1 MTFAHAPEMID
12 LLATR
17 RSVNPNFLAGP
28 GPSRAQIE
36 TLLSLASRVP
46 DHGKLAPWRFLVIEG
61 GARERLGAEALA
73 IRLGEKPDLDDSARQ
88 AELKR
93 FAHAPLVIAI
103 VSRARPHV
111 KIPVWEQQLS
121 AGAVCMALSVAAKV
135 LGFSS
140 AWLTDWPAYSAPF
153 RAALGLAEDE
163 RIAGFIH
170 IGKATTVPDDRP
182 RPALVDIVTWME

>member
-1 MTFAHAPEMID
+1 MTPAHAPDMID

-28 GPSRAQIE
+28 GPSRDEIE
-36 TLLSLASRVP
+36 ILLTLASRVP

-61 GARERLGAEALA
+61 GARARLGAIALA
-73 IRLGEKPDLDDSARQ
+73 IRLAEKPDLDVSTRQ
-88 AELKR
+88 GELKR
-93 FAHAPLVIAI
+93 FALAPLVVAI
-103 VSRARPHV
+103 VSGAREHV

-121 AGAVCMALSVAAKV
+121 AGAVCMALSVAAKG

-140 AWLTDWPAYSAPF
+140 AWLTEWPAYSAPF
-153 RAALGLAEDE
+153 RAALGLAQDE

-170 IGKATTVPDDRP
+170 IGRASVTPDDRP
-182 RPALVDIVTWME
+182 RPALADIVTWME

>member
-1 MTFAHAPEMID
+1 MTFAHAPDMID

-28 GPSRAQIE
+28 GPSRAEIE
-36 TLLSLASRVP
+36 TLLRLAARVP

-61 GARERLGAEALA
+61 DARGRLGAKALA
-73 IRLGEKPDLDDSARQ
+73 IRLADKPDLDDATRQ
-88 AELKR
+88 GELKR
-93 FAHAPLVIAI
+93 FALAPLVVAI
-103 VSRARPHV
+103 VSRAREHV

-140 AWLTDWPAYSAPF
+140 TWLTEWPAYSAPF
-153 RAALGLAEDE
+153 RAALGLAPDE

-170 IGKATTVPDDRP
+170 IGRATVTPDDRP
-182 RPALVDIVTWME
+182 RPALADIVTWME

>member
-1 MTFAHAPEMID
+1 MTFAHAPDMID

-28 GPSRAQIE
+28 GPSRAEIE
-36 TLLSLASRVP
+36 TLLRLAARVP

-61 GARERLGAEALA
+61 DARGRLGAKALA
-73 IRLGEKPDLDDSARQ
+73 IRLADKPDLDDATRQ
-88 AELKR
+88 GELKR
-93 FAHAPLVIAI
+93 FALAPLVVAI
-103 VSRARPHV
+103 VSRAREHV

-140 AWLTDWPAYSAPF
+140 AWLTEWPAYSAPF
-153 RAALGLAEDE
+153 RAALGLAPDE

-170 IGKATTVPDDRP
+170 IGRATVTPDDRP
-182 RPALVDIVTWME
+182 RPALADIVTWME